1 MKSYL
6 SLVPI
11 SAKVRR
17 RQNRMTILC
26 IIFAVFLVTAIF
38 SVADMAI
45 RGESAALLEKHGNWH
60 IRITDVPQ
68 DTAEEIRR
76 RGDVAAAGFSSVFN
90 FDGEEPY
97 FVNEKKAVLYGAEES
112 YMSEISNG
120 IWEGNFPQNDN
131 EVMLSPNAAD
141 ALQIQT
147 GDAITLHT
155 PGGDRTFSVS
165 GLGTNDKSYYE
176 NQTYLLGVYMTPAA
190 FSSLMEQNAV
200 TDMDTALY
208 IQFRSAAKAAAA
220 RGELSSQYH
229 LPKESISE
237 NTGVMGAAGK
247 SKNKSIGGFYQLA
260 AVLFVLVLAAGVL
273 MISGSMNSNIAQR
286 TRFFGM
292 MRCIGASRQQ
302 IIRLVR
308 LEALNWCRR
317 AVPAGLIFGT
327 IISWCICGTLRYG
340 IGGEWAA
347 MPTFRVSFVGLFS
360 GALVGIITVLLAA
373 RSPARRAS
381 KVSPVSAVSGNGESA
396 TFVCRA
402 AKTDFG
408 KIDFS
413 LGVHHALAVKKGWL
427 LMTASFAL
435 SIILFLCF
443 SVLLDFA
450 RLLMPSQSVTTADM
464 ALNGY
469 ANAMIL
475 DRELVNEIKEME
487 GVANAYGCNY
497 RDNIPAASSREGID
511 HINVVSYDD
520 TLLAYAEESVV
531 QGDLTEIYEGSSK
544 AATVFNKDNPLKMG
558 DIVCIDGEE
567 IEISCI
573 LSQGLFGD
581 SQILICS
588 QETYDRLMG
597 EEKYCIIG
605 VQLKRDAP
613 EETAARIKSLE
624 SGEVIVS
631 DLRKENQ
638 ESNTTYLASRIVAYG
653 FLAIIGIITLFN
665 IVNSISM
672 NVSARTRQY
681 GAMRAVGMDER
692 QLTRMIMAEAFTYAV
707 SGLAAGFGIGIF
719 LSRFLYTGLITRH
732 FGVAWHFPAVQSG
745 IVVIFVAASAA
756 IAVCAPA
763 KRICG
768 MAITETINEL

>member
-6 SLVPI
+6 GLVPI

-45 RGESAALLEKHGNWH
+45 QGESAALLEKHGNWH
-60 IRITDVPQ
+60 IRITDIPQ

-90 FDGEEPY
+90 FGGEEPY
-97 FVNEKKAVLYGAEES
+97 LVNEKKAVLYGTEES
-112 YMSEISNG
+112 YMNEISKG
-120 IWEGNFPQNDN
+120 IAEGNFPQNDN
-131 EVMLSPNAAD
+131 EVMLSPNAA
-141 ALQIQT
+141 AVLQIQP
-147 GDAITLHT
+147 GDAVTLHT
-155 PGGDRTFSVS
+155 HGGERTFTVS

-176 NQTYLLGVYMTPAA
+176 NQTYLLGVYMTSAA
-190 FSSLMEQNAV
+190 FSSIMEQNGV
-200 TDMDTALY
+200 TDIDTAFY
-208 IQFRSAAKAAAA
+208 VQFQSTAKAAAA
-220 RGELSSQYH
+220 RKELSSQYQ
-229 LPKESISE
+229 LPEESISE
-237 NTGVMGAAGK
+237 NTGVMGLAGK
-247 SKNKSIGGFYQLA
+247 SESKSVNSFYQIA
-260 AVLFVLVLAAGVL
+260 AVLFVLVLTAGVL

-302 IIRLVR
+302 IIRFVR
-308 LEALNWCRR
+308 LEALNWCKW
-317 AVPAGLIFGT
+317 AVPSGMILGT
-327 IISWCICGTLRYG
+327 IVSWCICGMLRYG

-347 MPTFRVSFVGLFS
+347 MPMFRVSFAGLLS
-360 GALVGIITVLLAA
+360 GALVGVITVLLAA
-373 RSPARRAS
+373 QAPARRAS
-381 KVSPVSAVSGNGESA
+381 KVSPVSAVSGNAENAS
-396 TFVCRA
+396 FVRRA
-402 AKTDFG
+402 ARTDFG

-450 RLLMPSQSVTTADM
+450 KLLLPSQSVTTADM

-475 DRELVNEIKEME
+475 DRELVGEIKEME
-487 GVANAYGCNY
+487 DVANAYGCNY
-497 RDNIPAASSREGID
+497 RGNIPAASSREGID
-511 HINVVSYDD
+511 YIHMVSYDE
-520 TLLAYAEESVV
+520 TLLAYAQGSVV
-531 QGDLTEIYEGSSK
+531 QGDLTEIYGGSSK
-544 AATVFNKDNPLKMG
+544 AATVFNKDNPLKVG
-558 DIVCIDGEE
+558 DTVCIGGEE

-581 SQILICS
+581 SRILICS

-597 EEKYCIIG
+597 EEKYSLIG
-605 VQLKRDAP
+605 VQLERNAP
-613 EETAARIKSLE
+613 EATAARIKSLE

-631 DLRKENQ
+631 DLRKDNQ
-638 ESNTTYLASRIVAYG
+638 ESNATYLASRVVAYG
-653 FLAIIGIITLFN
+653 FLAIIGIIALFN

-681 GAMRAVGMDER
+681 GAMRAVGMDGR

-719 LSRFLYTGLITRH
+719 LSRLLYNGLITRY
-732 FGVAWHFPAVQSG
+732 FGVAWHFPAAQSG
-745 IVVIFVAASAA
+745 IVVAFVAASAA
-756 IAVCAPA
+756 VAVCAPA